1 MGEKQTLQI
10 NSFNKIK
17 KYTKN
22 IDSFSNSKN
31 KGYEICQRYLAMK
44 NNLKNYEQYKQSNE
58 VFWWN

>member
-10 NSFNKIK
+10 NSFNKID

-31 KGYEICQRYLAMK
+31 KAIEIVNVRI
-44 NNLKNYEQYKQSNE
+44 
-58 VFWWN
+58 V